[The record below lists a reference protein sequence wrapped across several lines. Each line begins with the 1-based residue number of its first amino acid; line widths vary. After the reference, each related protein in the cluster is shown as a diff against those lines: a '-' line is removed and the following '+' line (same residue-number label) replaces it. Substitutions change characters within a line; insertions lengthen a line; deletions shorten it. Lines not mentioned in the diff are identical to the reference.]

1 MESAMKNA
9 PWLLG
14 MAMCVTTSIALAQSA
29 PADDNV
35 SNANADN
42 AQLAEKL
49 SNPVASLISVPL
61 QFNYDSG
68 IGPDQ
73 DGHKNSVNIQPVIPV
88 QINDDWNMISR
99 TILPVVS
106 QSDTSPG
113 SGSQHGIGDITQS
126 FFFSPRAVGANGWI
140 WGVGPVLSL
149 PTASDPLLGSKKWGA
164 GPTAI
169 LLRQAGGWTYG
180 VLVNQIWSFASV
192 SGNYSNRPPV
202 SVMFLQP
209 FAAFTS
215 STAWTYSAN
224 FESSYDWHLHQAT
237 APLNLSISK
246 LTRIGRQPIS
256 FAGGVRYWLASNDNG
271 PHGWGYRFTV
281 TLLFPQ

>member
-1 MESAMKNA
+1 MKA
-9 PWLLG
+9 AWLLL
-14 MAMCVTTSIALAQSA
+14 AISMCTTSSIAIAQSA
-29 PADDNV
+29 PAGDESIT
-35 SNANADN
+35 SNASADN

-61 QFNYDSG
+61 QFNYDSS
-68 IGPDQ
+68 IGPDR
-73 DGHKNSVNIQPVIPV
+73 DGHKNYLDIQPVIPV

-106 QSDTSPG
+106 QSDISPG

-126 FFFSPRAVGANGWI
+126 FFFSPRAPTSNGLI
-140 WGVGPVLSL
+140 WALGPVVLI
-149 PTASDPLLGSKKWGA
+149 PTASDALLGSKKWGA
-164 GPTAI
+164 GPTG
-169 LLRQAGGWTYG
+169 LLLKQSKGWTYG

-192 SGNYSNRPPV
+192 RGNYNDRPPL
-202 SVMFLQP
+202 SSMFVQP
-209 FAAFTS
+209 FVAFT
-215 STAWTYSAN
+215 TPKAWTYGAN
-224 FESSYDWHLHQAT
+224 IESSYDWHAHEAT
-237 APLNLSISK
+237 VPLNLSVSK

-256 FAGGVRYWLASNDNG
+256 FAGGVRYLLESNDNG